1 MYIYPSAAQVADSTS
16 AASYNTNKVY
26 AVNTAAAGTEYL
38 ITIKKGS
45 ITVATLT
52 LEGQHAMVI
61 GKHRTHTIEAAH
73 ANVKFTVCGTASK

>member
-1 MYIYPSAAQVADSTS
+1 MFVFPVKAQVADSTV

-26 AVNTAAAGTEYL
+26 AVNTDAAGTERL

-52 LEGQHAMVI
+52 LEGQQAMVI
-61 GKHRTHTIEAAH
+61 GKHRTHTIEAA
-73 ANVKFTVCGTASK
+73 ADTVKFTVCGTASK

>member
-1 MYIYPSAAQVADSTS
+1 MFVFPVKAQVADSTV

-26 AVNTAAAGTEYL
+26 AVNTAAGEAL

-52 LEGQHAMVI
+52 LESQHAMVI
-61 GKHRTHTIEAAH
+61 GKHRTHTIEAA
-73 ANVKFTVCGTASK
+73 ADTVKFTVCGTASK